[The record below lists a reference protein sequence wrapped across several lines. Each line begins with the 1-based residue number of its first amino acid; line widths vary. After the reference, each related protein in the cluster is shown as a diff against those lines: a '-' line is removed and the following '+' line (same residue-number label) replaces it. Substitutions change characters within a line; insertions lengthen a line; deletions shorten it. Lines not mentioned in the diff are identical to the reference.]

1 MQPRRLLT
9 GTYGC
14 SRRHQPDRTGGQH
27 ESVPQPRVVGNR
39 AARSGPRHLGHGG
52 RARGRD
58 RTPSRAEAGHHHRV
72 RPPAGARTGPGAITN
87 GQRGTVTD
95 GQPGTVT
102 DGHAGTVTDARSH
115 ALSSTVADAH
125 AETLSQSGADSGGL
139 ARPRAR
145 TKPFAQAGTLA
156 GKGATNAVSPEEF
169 TDFYAASFRRLVGQ
183 LYTMTGNH
191 AEAQDAVQ
199 EAFIRAWAHRR
210 RLDRSGSPE
219 AWVRATAWR
228 IAVSRWQRA
237 RLGRA
242 LMRSSAPTAPVDG
255 PSPDRVALIEGLRQV
270 PAEQRRAL
278 VLYHV
283 CDQSVAQIAAETG
296 VPVGTVK
303 ARLAR
308 GRAALA
314 PHLRDTALPD
324 GAASADRR

>member
-1 MQPRRLLT
+1 
-9 GTYGC
+9 
-14 SRRHQPDRTGGQH
+14 
-27 ESVPQPRVVGNR
+27 
-39 AARSGPRHLGHGG
+39 
-52 RARGRD
+52 
-58 RTPSRAEAGHHHRV
+58 
-72 RPPAGARTGPGAITN
+72 
-87 GQRGTVTD
+87 
-95 GQPGTVT
+95 
-102 DGHAGTVTDARSH
+102 
-115 ALSSTVADAH
+115 
-125 AETLSQSGADSGGL
+125 
-139 ARPRAR
+139 
-145 TKPFAQAGTLA
+145 
-156 GKGATNAVSPEEF
+156 VSPEEF

-183 LYTMTGNH
+183 LYAMTGNH

-210 RLDRSGSPE
+210 RLERSAAPE

-228 IAVSRWQRA
+228 IAVSRWRRA

-242 LMRSSAPTAPVDG
+242 LMRSSPQPEVTDG
-255 PSPDRVALIEGLRQV
+255 PGPDRVALLDALRQV

-314 PHLRDTALPD
+314 PHLRDTAFRD
-324 GAASADRR
+324 SAAGADRK